1 MATLH
6 TLLPMDA
13 AGLVQRCVIVQR
25 DEHGFGLTVSG
36 DNPVFV
42 QSVREDGAAMRSGV
56 QQGDRII
63 KVNGT
68 LVTQSN
74 HLEVVHLIK
83 SGSYVALTLLGRPP
97 GSPDVSPSLSD
108 TQTIAPTR
116 SPYTSLVVQGSPA
129 TLSSDGRVSPLNSA
143 DRRSPHFSHHEEFCG
158 SPEFYDQHTRSL
170 KQVLQERQPG
180 YILDGYHRSGSE
192 TPTALADVHTP
203 QNRLH
208 MLESQVQPT
217 NIKLPRKTLGTPSQS
232 VDSRFLQTSA
242 DDVSQ
247 AHLDSVG
254 QPDLLSSLPENSGHR
269 KASLAE
275 DQHEVTHRRLT
286 EEGRSASLDFPRLSM
301 PSSAPPYIVGP
312 EEEDFL
318 YDSEQVDNEGVF
330 SRLDKL
336 KEKPAH
342 MAVFLQ
348 YVVSQHDPSPL
359 LFFLSADSY
368 LQDKD
373 PRKQLQLF
381 ALFVEKYAP
390 LKVNFHES
398 LQSELDESKHKEEIP
413 QQTLEEAQDFVLKV
427 IDDQLLDYRSKSEM
441 GLGSLYGENELS
453 NLCGSP
459 HAERMAAEQL
469 SFKLMD
475 IIGKMEEDRKTAM
488 MIVVQRYM
496 NSVGVRMKWA
506 RPAPSFERQQIVN
519 DKKIFNILP
528 KKKAPL
534 QNRKEK
540 ETLKENDKEKKRFS
554 IFKENLK
561 MIKNSQPTFHVSI
574 GNDAPKMSL
583 PRIARVIPPVGPSI
597 EPTEPSELEMH
608 NIFLSQ
614 SPVNNS
620 SPRLPHRTSLA
631 SEDTDMDPGRE
642 GLPAMGGRRQSDQ
655 LVSPVET
662 RGQKRARLS
671 LENTSTDVP
680 ADEDAGDSDS
690 IASQT
695 VSEVENPSRQS
706 LVSVQ
711 SEDDHESEQ
720 ELEAPNWQNSVDP
733 ELLKKLN
740 PREIK
745 RQEVINELFQT
756 EKKHLQNLKLLQDV
770 FYARLQPVLNTNEL
784 RQIFMNLD
792 QIVPIHETFNESM
805 KKIRE
810 KNQVVH
816 EIGKLVLDYFSGEE
830 GQTLTREAA
839 EFCSMQS
846 MALEAV
852 RAKQKESRFQQ
863 LMAEAECSPKCRRL
877 QFKDFLLTEMQRLTK
892 YPLLLQNM
900 LKYTTVD
907 HPDHD
912 KLEQA
917 GKCCRNILFHV
928 NEAVREREYVQK
940 LEDYQKKLDLSYLER
955 SSNPLVSDFKNL
967 DLTQRKM
974 IHEGQLTWKINKE
987 KTLELHVLLLE
998 DILVL
1003 TQKQDERLVLRCY
1016 SKTFAGATDAKQ
1028 TFSPVIKLS
1037 SVLIRRVA
1045 TDKKAFFVITTSQL
1059 GPQIYELVAANT
1071 KDMDTWKRF
1080 LDQACEKQKP
1090 RDSSNSS
1097 NSFKNLQGPRGYKKQ
1112 PIIMLER
1119 SADPLRPHDND
1130 EKDQENLSFMPLTEE
1145 ILAEQDKGGDESS
1158 RGEGEGRTDST
1169 ERLGKQECEGVEFE
1183 GDPQR
1188 DLFNDRSEGAETG
1201 LDTDMEEELIS
1212 DLALRD
1218 VHYMRRLLSECVR
1231 VISSNPEERFPFL
1244 ELSGRGSFDTRLGL
1258 EFGQNSGKR
1267 PSSWEQN
1274 EELEVPEPNIPGK
1287 QIPFNGE
1294 EENVGTKSELLM
1306 RFAPGNEDGNSEKEG
1321 INGAENGDG
1330 DDDADNRGPS
1340 RPESTQPII
1349 RREGNCFFLAV
1360 PSGPVESS
1368 TDDDV
1373 GDVSRPGDASP
1384 GDLHRTE
1391 EFPEGLDVLSA
1402 TLSETVD
1409 HGPTFSHFSR
1419 YHDPHA
1425 VPLEEPRSPNVTLL
1439 PEHRLEH
1446 MYSTLNLLANK
1457 LQRLKMIETREKTRW
1472 SKVEQPPSHSPSPGS
1487 DQVTDT

>member
-1 MATLH
+1 MAALR

-74 HLEVVHLIK
+74 HLEVVRLIK

-108 TQTIAPTR
+108 TQAIVSTR
-116 SPYTSLVVQGSPA
+116 SSYTSLVGQGSPA
-129 TLSSDGRVSPLNSA
+129 TLSSDGRDSPLDSA
-143 DRRSPHFSHHEEFCG
+143 VRRSSHFSHRDCHLKEEFSG
-158 SPEFYDQHTRSL
+158 NSEFYDQQHQQHQSL
-170 KQVLQERQPG
+170 KQVMQDHQH
-180 YILDGYHRSGSE
+180 ILDGYHRSGGSE
-192 TPTALADVHTP
+192 TPTALAELHTA
-203 QNRLH
+203 QTGLQF
-208 MLESQVQPT
+208 LESQVQPPSI
-217 NIKLPRKTLGTPSQS
+217 NLAHKSLGMPPSHS
-232 VDSRFLQTSA
+232 VDSRFLQMSA
-242 DDVSQ
+242 DDDSQ
-247 AHLDSVG
+247 ALLDSVG
-254 QPDLLSSLPENSGHR
+254 QPDLLSSLPENSVLR
-269 KASLAE
+269 KASLQE
-275 DQHEVTHRRLT
+275 DLHEATRLRLT
-286 EEGRSASLDFPRLSM
+286 EEGRSASLDFPRLPV

-318 YDSEQVDNEGVF
+318 YDNEQVDNEGVF
-330 SRLDKL
+330 SRLEKL

-348 YVVSQHDPSPL
+348 YVVSQHDPAPL
-359 LFFLSADSY
+359 LFFLSADAY

-373 PRKQLQLF
+373 PRKQMQLF
-381 ALFVEKYAP
+381 LLFVDKHAP
-390 LKVNFHES
+390 LKVNFPES
-398 LQSELDESKHKEEIP
+398 LQNELDESKQKDEIP
-413 QQTLEEAQDFVLKV
+413 QQTLDEAQDFVLKV

-453 NLCGSP
+453 NLRGIP
-459 HAERMAAEQL
+459 HDERMAAEQL

-475 IIGKMEEDRKTAM
+475 IIGKMEEDRKNAM
-488 MIVVQRYM
+488 MMVVQRYM
-496 NSVGVRMKWA
+496 KSVGVRMKWA
-506 RPAPSFERQQIVN
+506 RPAPSFERQQNVY
-519 DKKIFNILP
+519 DKKIFNLLP
-528 KKKAPL
+528 KKKAPM

-540 ETLKENDKEKKRFS
+540 ELLKENDKEKKRFS

-561 MIKNSQPTFHVSI
+561 MIKNSQPTLNVSI
-574 GNDAPKMSL
+574 GSDAPRMSI
-583 PRIARVIPPVGPSI
+583 PRIARVIPPFGPSV
-597 EPTEPSELEMH
+597 EPTELNELEMH
-608 NIFLSQ
+608 NIYLSQ
-614 SPVNNS
+614 SLVNDT
-620 SPRLPHRTSLA
+620 SPRLPHRNSLA
-631 SEDTDMDPGRE
+631 SEDTDVDPGRE
-642 GLPAMGGRRQSDQ
+642 GLPAMGGRRQSDH

-662 RGQKRARLS
+662 RGQKRSRLS
-671 LENTSTDVP
+671 LENTSTEVQ

-720 ELEAPNWQNSVDP
+720 ELEAPNWQNSVDQ

-756 EKKHLQNLKLLQDV
+756 EKKHLQNLKVLQDV
-770 FYARLQPVLNTNEL
+770 FYARLQPVLNPFEL

-816 EIGKLVLDYFSGEE
+816 EIGKVVLDYFAGEE
-830 GQTLTREAA
+830 GQMLTRGAS

-846 MALEAV
+846 MALETV

-863 LMAEAECSPKCRRL
+863 LMAEAESSPKCRRL
-877 QFKDFLLTEMQRLTK
+877 QFKDFMLTEMQRLTK

-917 GKCCRNILFHV
+917 GKCCRDILFHV

-955 SSNPLVSDFKNL
+955 SSNPLVLDFKNL
-967 DLTQRKM
+967 DMTQRKM
-974 IHEGQLTWKINKE
+974 IHEGQLTWRINKE

-1037 SVLIRRVA
+1037 SVLIRPVA
-1045 TDKKAFFVITTSQL
+1045 TDKRAFFVITTSQL

-1080 LDQACEKQKP
+1080 LEQACEKQKP
-1090 RDSSNSS
+1090 RDSS

-1112 PIIMLER
+1112 PI
-1119 SADPLRPHDND
+1119 
-1130 EKDQENLSFMPLTEE
+1130 MP
-1145 ILAEQDKGGDESS
+1145 
-1158 RGEGEGRTDST
+1158 
-1169 ERLGKQECEGVEFE
+1169 
-1183 GDPQR
+1183 
-1188 DLFNDRSEGAETG
+1188 
-1201 LDTDMEEELIS
+1201 
-1212 DLALRD
+1212 
-1218 VHYMRRLLSECVR
+1218 
-1231 VISSNPEERFPFL
+1231 
-1244 ELSGRGSFDTRLGL
+1244 
-1258 EFGQNSGKR
+1258 
-1267 PSSWEQN
+1267 
-1274 EELEVPEPNIPGK
+1274 
-1287 QIPFNGE
+1287 
-1294 EENVGTKSELLM
+1294 
-1306 RFAPGNEDGNSEKEG
+1306 
-1321 INGAENGDG
+1321 
-1330 DDDADNRGPS
+1330 
-1340 RPESTQPII
+1340 
-1349 RREGNCFFLAV
+1349 
-1360 PSGPVESS
+1360 
-1368 TDDDV
+1368 
-1373 GDVSRPGDASP
+1373 
-1384 GDLHRTE
+1384 
-1391 EFPEGLDVLSA
+1391 
-1402 TLSETVD
+1402 
-1409 HGPTFSHFSR
+1409 
-1419 YHDPHA
+1419 
-1425 VPLEEPRSPNVTLL
+1425 
-1439 PEHRLEH
+1439 
-1446 MYSTLNLLANK
+1446 
-1457 LQRLKMIETREKTRW
+1457 
-1472 SKVEQPPSHSPSPGS
+1472 
-1487 DQVTDT
+1487 